1 MKSKK
6 VAKFVSLTAMLFTLV
21 GCNKTVDSASQSA
34 EPSGSAEEL
43 LIGAPTAQQT
53 WVKTQVEKY
62 LADNNLSSKY
72 TVKMYVLEEG
82 DTGNVADWTTAPDL
96 YAYASDQTLTLVGKG
111 ALAQVPSTY
120 ATAMK
125 TAMGDEAMAAANVG
139 TKTYGY
145 PYAGDNGYFLYYNKT
160 TFKDQEAKLATWDG
174 VIEVAKAK
182 TLKVSYPLANTFYS
196 TGLMFSFG
204 ARYNVTLNST
214 STAIASVDADFDGE
228 KGIKAIKVMKNI
240 LSESIVEVT
249 NDAQKAPTTANGLAA
264 TVDGSWNATKYKEAM
279 GDDYGCIKLPTVT
292 LGEETVNI
300 HAFLGYKLYGVN
312 PSRTGTSTARQTVLH
327 QISNYLVSKD
337 VQDKRFDDLT
347 IAPTNKKVKAL
358 EKVVNTPHVK
368 ALADQAAYAVAQ
380 TIVPG
385 NVWTD
390 STTPYTA
397 LKAKADLSKVTDE
410 EIATIAAAYNT
421 AIKTIK

>member
-21 GCNKTVDSASQSA
+21 GCNKTESSSAPA
-34 EPSGSAEEL
+34 EKL
-43 LIGAPTAQQT
+43 VIGAPTAQQT

-72 TVKMYVLEEG
+72 TVEMSVLEEG

-96 YAYASDQTLTLVGKG
+96 YAYASDQTLTLVSKG

-120 ATAMK
+120 ASAMK

-139 TKTYGY
+139 DKTYGY
-145 PYAGDNGYFLYYNKT
+145 PYAGDNGYFLYYNKS
-160 TFKDQEAKLATWDG
+160 TFADKTDKLASWAG
-174 VIEVAKAK
+174 VVEVAKAAK
-182 TLKVSYPLANTFYS
+182 LKVSYPLANTFYS

-214 STAIASVDADFDGE
+214 STAIASISADFDSE
-228 KGIKAIKVMKNI
+228 KGIKAIKVMKDI
-240 LSESIVEVT
+240 LSESIVETT

-264 TVDGSWNATKYKEAM
+264 TVDGSWNASKYKEAM
-279 GDDYGCIKLPTVT
+279 GDDYACVKLPTVT
-292 LGEETVNI
+292 LGTETVNI

-312 PSRTGTSTARQTVLH
+312 PSRTGTSSARQAVLH

-337 VQDKRFDDLT
+337 VQEKRFDDLT
-347 IAPTNKKVKAL
+347 IAPTNKDIKAMT
-358 EKVVNTPHVK
+358 KVVNTPHVK

-385 NVWTD
+385 NVWTE

-410 EIATIAAAYNT
+410 EIAAIAAAYNT
-421 AIKTIK
+421 AVKTI